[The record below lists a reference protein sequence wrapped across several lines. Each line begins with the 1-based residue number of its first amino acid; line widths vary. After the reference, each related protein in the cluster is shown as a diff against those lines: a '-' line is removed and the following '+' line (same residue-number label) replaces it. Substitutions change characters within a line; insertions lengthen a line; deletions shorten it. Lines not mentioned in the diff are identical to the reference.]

1 MDKKQ
6 KMILGGL
13 VIAGLAY
20 YLYQQSK
27 KPKASTES
35 TESTTPAPAP
45 KSFAGNVGNREK

>member
-35 TESTTPAPAP
+35 TTPAPAP

>member
-35 TESTTPAPAP
+35 TTTPAP